1 MKIAISAKGPGVDDQ
16 IDPRF
21 GRAAWF
27 CIVDPATMEFK
38 AIDNSKNADAMHG
51 AGIQSARTIVNEGT
65 EALITGHCGPK
76 AFMTLKAAGI
86 KVAIENEPKTVGSA
100 IEKFKKGGFSFLES
114 PNVDGH
120 WR

>member
-1 MKIAISAKGPGVDDQ
+1 MKIAISAKGPGLDDQ

-27 CIVDPATMEFK
+27 CIVDPATMECK
-38 AIDNSKNADAMHG
+38 PIDNSQAAGAMQG
-51 AGIQSARTIVNEGT
+51 AGIQSARTIINEGA
-65 EALITGHCGPK
+65 EVLVTGHCGPK
-76 AFMTLKAAGI
+76 AFMTLKSAGI
-86 KVAIENEPKTVGSA
+86 KVAIENEPETVGSA
-100 IEKFKKGGFSFLES
+100 VEKFKKGGLSFLES